1 MTSRRFALAISLLA
15 LLSPFTSSTRA
26 ADAPPAAA
34 AQRYGTWGVD
44 LNAMDRGVKPG
55 DDFFRYVNG
64 KWAASAQIP
73 ADKTSYGS
81 FVMLRDLS
89 EARVH
94 TILDRW
100 AADKTLKPGS
110 DEAKVAAIYRTFL
123 DAATVE
129 KLDAKPIA
137 PYLDALRKAKTRDDV
152 AAFMGRSA
160 RGFGSNFFGTFVS
173 DDAKHP
179 DIYTLYIAQSGLG
192 LPDREFYLRDNFK
205 AQTERYQKYVADMP
219 RL

>member
-44 LNAMDRGVKPG
+44 LDAMDRNVKPG

-64 KWAASAQIP
+64 KWVASAQIP
-73 ADKTSYGS
+73 ADKTSFGS

-94 TILDRW
+94 AILERW
-100 AADKTLKPGS
+100 AAEKDLKSGS
-110 DEAKVAAIYRTFL
+110 DEAKVATIYRAFM
-123 DAATVE
+123 DEAAVE
-129 KLDAKPIA
+129 KLDAKPLQ
-137 PYLDALRKAKTRDDV
+137 PYLDAIRNAKSYDDV
-152 AAFMGRSA
+152 ARLMARSH
-160 RGFGSNFFGTFVS
+160 GSFGTSLVR
-173 DDAKHP
+173 AG
-179 DIYTLYIAQSGLG
+179 I
-192 LPDREFYLRDNFK
+192 
-205 AQTERYQKYVADMP
+205 
-219 RL
+219 